1 VDNDEGGKMKEDT
14 GSAKK
19 KKLRFM
25 KITVF
30 KRFHSFGNHYS

>member
-19 KKLRFM
+19 KK
-25 KITVF
+25 IEIYE
-30 KRFHSFGNHYS
+30 NHCV